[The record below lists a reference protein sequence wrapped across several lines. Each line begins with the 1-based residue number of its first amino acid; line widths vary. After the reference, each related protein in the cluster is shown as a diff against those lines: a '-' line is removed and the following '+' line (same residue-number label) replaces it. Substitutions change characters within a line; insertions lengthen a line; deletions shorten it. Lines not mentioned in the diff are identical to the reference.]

1 MKKRMFGLALVMMV
15 FVSIG
20 FVSAGIFFSDV
31 DSNYNLGDMVDI
43 DVNVDPVKEGY
54 LLEVD
59 LICEGAS
66 ILRFNNLPEDGLINI
81 KLPLNFH
88 TLDQVSGNC
97 YFDANYAED
106 TRRSG
111 EFEIS
116 KRLDV
121 KLISDSFFV
130 YPGESITISGSAKRL
145 NGQAIDGEVEISIP
159 LLKALE
165 VIIENEE
172 VVEEGEEVLET
183 EEDDEVV
190 EDEVVDEENE
200 DEVVDEEVEEE
211 EVAEEESEEV
221 VEEIV
226 EDVNAGSYY
235 GKVEDGEFSVTFS
248 LREDTPAGDYRIDVL
263 AFEKLGEERS
273 SEGLTL
279 ANLEVF
285 QVLNGIEIAISNQ
298 NLDPGNNL
306 DIKVNL
312 LDQTGREID
321 EEASIIIKNSDGER
335 IFEKITKGQET
346 MSYLVPTDLPS
357 GYYDIQSSSLGL
369 ESSQK
374 FFVNEKAIVS
384 FELVEQTL
392 IVTNVGNIPYNK
404 DIEVELN
411 GKSFVK
417 SVDLGLGQSKE
428 LELSGA
434 NEEYNILVNDGDTEF
449 SRSGVMLTGYSV
461 NVDTSSD
468 LGNLSLGG
476 PIVWI
481 LIIVVLALIGLFYMR
496 NRFKKKSFAY
506 FTDKFKKKGK
516 GEGHG
521 KVGNRDKGKV
531 GDSDKGKVD
540 GEVNKIEK
548 KVEEENKKAGSGS
561 DVVKGSSIGAVVEV
575 NKGNQAEQVLVLQGH
590 KDKAVVIALKIKN
603 KIGDFSKKSLENAIG
618 AVYNKKGAVYE
629 HGDFVFVVFSK
640 LTTKNDKDEVEAA
653 RVANHMKT
661 VLSQHNEKFKEKI
674 DFGIGI
680 NSGEVINKM
689 EHGKLKFT
697 AMGNFIVVA
706 KRLAES
712 SNKQVL
718 MTRESYQRGAGQIKA
733 DKIGEGKI
741 FEVKDIIDTEGNKKF
756 LKGFMERMGK
766 GNS

>member
-15 FVSIG
+15 FASMG

-31 DSNYNLGDMVDI
+31 DSNYNLGDMIDI
-43 DVNVDPVKEGY
+43 DVSVDPVKEGY

-59 LICEGAS
+59 LICEGTS

-159 LLKALE
+159 LLKVLE
-165 VIIENEE
+165 VI
-172 VVEEGEEVLET
+172 
-183 EEDDEVV
+183 V
-190 EDEVVDEENE
+190 EDEVVEEE
-200 DEVVDEEVEEE
+200 DEVVDEEVEVLETEEDSEEDVEDEVVEESEDEVVDE
-211 EVAEEESEEV
+211 EVVEEESEEV
-221 VEEIV
+221 VEEEV
-226 EDVNAGSYY
+226 VSDVNAGSYY
-235 GKVEDGEFSVTFS
+235 GKVENGEFSVTFN

-285 QVLNGIEIAISNQ
+285 QVLNSIEIAISNQ

-306 DIKVNL
+306 DIRVNL

-321 EEASIIIKNSDGER
+321 EDASIIIKNSEGER

-369 ESSQK
+369 ESFQK

-417 SVDLGLGQSKE
+417 AVELGLGQSKE
-428 LELSGA
+428 LELGGT

-468 LGNLSLGG
+468 LGSLSLGG

-481 LIIVVLALIGLFYMR
+481 LIIVILALVVLFYMR
-496 NRFKKKSFAY
+496 NKFKKKSFAY
-506 FTDKFKKKGK
+506 FTDKFKKKG
-516 GEGHG
+516 GSH
-521 KVGNRDKGKV
+521 DKGN
-531 GDSDKGKVD
+531 GGHEKGKID
-540 GEVNKIEK
+540 GEVDKIEK

-561 DVVKGSSIGAVVEV
+561 DVVKGSSMSAVAGVSG
-575 NKGNQAEQVLVLQGH
+575 GNQAEQVLVLKGH
-590 KDKAVVIALKIKN
+590 KNKAVVIALKIKN
-603 KIGDFSKKSLENAIG
+603 KIGDFSKKSLESAVG

-629 HGDFVFVVFSK
+629 HGDFVFVVFSQ

-653 RVANHMKT
+653 RVANHMKM
-661 VLSQHNEKFKEKI
+661 VLNQHNEKFKEKI

-680 NSGEVINKM
+680 NNGEVINKM

-718 MTRESYQRGAGQIKA
+718 MTRESYQRGAGSIKA